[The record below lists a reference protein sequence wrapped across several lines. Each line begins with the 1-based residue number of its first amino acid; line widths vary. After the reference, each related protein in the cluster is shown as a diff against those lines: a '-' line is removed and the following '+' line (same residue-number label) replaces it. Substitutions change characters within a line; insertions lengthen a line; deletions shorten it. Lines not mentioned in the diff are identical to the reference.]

1 MGVTM
6 KVEGFSGGE
15 DRESGVYSQRNKKTS
30 FALLPRNKLA
40 FIKYLFIGNECQIA
54 LSS

>member
-1 MGVTM
+1 MGVTI
-6 KVEGFSGGE
+6 KVEVFLRE

-30 FALLPRNKLA
+30 SVLLPRNKQAL
-40 FIKYLFIGNECQIA
+40 IKYLFIGNECQMA